1 MSAVHQKHAAVFDKI
16 VDPFIQNLVVN
27 LQYHSS
33 ENRQKH
39 FHIQWRNLREDL
51 HDVVIEQTLFV
62 LFALCRPIHNKAL

>member
-39 FHIQWRNLREDL
+39 FHIQQRNLKEKPV
-51 HDVVIEQTLFV
+51 HDVDNRTDIV
-62 LFALCRPIHNKAL
+62 LII